1 MPRPSS
7 RPGAFRL
14 LIFYPMNS
22 LFRRSFF
29 RPFALTA
36 AAGLL
41 AAGLAGCSAKAEK
54 DTTEAPAVVPVVTLK
69 TSSQSLHRD
78 YVVDIQAVRNV
89 EVRAQVQG
97 FLEHIY
103 VEEGKP
109 VKKGQLLFRLNAS
122 AYQNKLAQARAAVAS
137 AQAQAAA
144 VRVERGRVRLLVDK
158 NIIAKT
164 ESDLSTS
171 KVNDADAQIAAAR
184 AGEAAA
190 RLSLSYTLVRAPF
203 DGVIDRIPLKVGSVV
218 VEGTLLTTVSD
229 LSAVFAYFDVAE
241 GNYMDYTKAR
251 ALHPELHPDSVRLTL
266 ANGEQYPLTGRIETA
281 ESGFN
286 QNTGS
291 IALKARFANPQ
302 RLLRHG
308 ASGKVRITSAL
319 PNALLLPQKAVF
331 EIQDK
336 NYVYVLD
343 QSGLVHPRNFV
354 PQARIGDYYVVKE
367 GLKPGERVVYEGA
380 PELHDGQKITAKAV
394 LLDPV
399 AVATQ

>member
-1 MPRPSS
+1 
-7 RPGAFRL
+7 
-14 LIFYPMNS
+14 MNS
-22 LFRRSFF
+22 LFRCSFS
-29 RPFALTA
+29 RPFALAA

-54 DTTEAPAVVPVVTLK
+54 DTTEAPPVVPVVTLK
-69 TSSQSLHRD
+69 ISSQELHRD
-78 YVVDIQAVRNV
+78 YVADVQAVRNV
-89 EVRAQVQG
+89 EVRAQVAG

-137 AQAQAAA
+137 AEAQAAA
-144 VRVERGRVRLLVDK
+144 VRVERGRVRLLVEK

-203 DGVIDRIPLKVGSVV
+203 DGVIDRIPLKMGSVV
-218 VEGTLLTTVSD
+218 EEGTLLTTVSD

-241 GNYMDYTKAR
+241 GSYMDYNKAR
-251 ALHPELHPDSVRLTL
+251 QQHPEQHPDSVHLTL
-266 ANGEQYPLTGRIETA
+266 ANGEQYPLTGHIETA
-281 ESGFN
+281 ESEFN
-286 QNTGS
+286 PNTGS
-291 IALKARFANPQ
+291 IALKARFANPH

-308 ASGKVRITSAL
+308 ASGKVRLTSAL
-319 PNALLLPQKAVF
+319 PEALLLPQKAVF

-336 NYVYVLD
+336 NYVYVVD
-343 QSGLVHPRNFV
+343 QNGTVHTRNFL
-354 PQARIGDYYVVKE
+354 PQARIGDFYVVKE
-367 GLKPGERVVYEGA
+367 GLKSGERVVYEGA
-380 PELHDGQKITAKAV
+380 PELHDGQKIQVKAV
-394 LLDPV
+394 LVDLAA
-399 AVATQ
+399 AVQ

>member
-1 MPRPSS
+1 
-7 RPGAFRL
+7 
-14 LIFYPMNS
+14 MNS
-22 LFRRSFF
+22 LFRCSFS
-29 RPFALTA
+29 RPFALAA

-54 DTTEAPAVVPVVTLK
+54 DTTEAPPVVPVVTLK
-69 TSSQSLHRD
+69 ISSQELHRD
-78 YVVDIQAVRNV
+78 YVADVQAVRNV
-89 EVRAQVQG
+89 EVRAQVAG

-137 AQAQAAA
+137 AEAQAAA
-144 VRVERGRVRLLVDK
+144 VRVERGRVRLLVEK

-203 DGVIDRIPLKVGSVV
+203 DGVIDRIPLKMGSVV
-218 VEGTLLTTVSD
+218 EEGTLLTTVSD

-241 GNYMDYTKAR
+241 GSYMDYNKAR
-251 ALHPELHPDSVRLTL
+251 QLHPEQHPDSVHLTL
-266 ANGEQYPLTGRIETA
+266 ANGEQYPLTGHIETA
-281 ESGFN
+281 ESEFN
-286 QNTGS
+286 PNTGS

-308 ASGKVRITSAL
+308 ASGKVRLTSAL
-319 PNALLLPQKAVF
+319 PAALLLPQKAVF

-336 NYVYVLD
+336 NYVYVVD
-343 QSGLVHPRNFV
+343 QNGTVHTRNFV
-354 PQARIGDYYVVKE
+354 PQTRLGDFYVVKE
-367 GLKPGERVVYEGA
+367 GLKSGERVVYEGA
-380 PELHDGQKITAKAV
+380 PELHDGQKIQVKAV
-394 LLDPV
+394 LVDLAA
-399 AVATQ
+399 AVQ